1 MMQYFTSILIGVG
14 LAMDAFTVSLGIGTG
29 QQANYRRAKFRLIF
43 HFGLFQAGMTVVGW
57 YAGNTVAQYIRNV
70 DHWIAMAL
78 LAYVGGNMIRSGLN
92 PESETYFSDPSKGR
106 ILVMLSVATSIDAM
120 AVGLS
125 LAMLNQPWLIPAIII
140 GIVTWSLCAVGLLA
154 GNKLG
159 QKFGKRM
166 EILGGL
172 ILIGIGLR
180 VMITHLFMGAG

>member
-1 MMQYFTSILIGVG
+1 MEHLTTIFIGIG

-29 QQANYRRAKFRLIF
+29 RQANYQRAKFRLIF
-43 HFGLFQAGMTVVGW
+43 HFGFFQAAMTVLGW
-57 YAGNTVAQYIRNV
+57 FAGSSVAQYIRGF

-78 LAYVGGNMIRSGLN
+78 LAYVGGNMILSGLN
-92 PESETYFSDPSKGR
+92 PEGETYLSDPSKGR
-106 ILVMLSVATSIDAM
+106 LLIMLSIATSIDAM

-125 LAMLNQPWLIPAIII
+125 LAMLNEPWLIPAIII
-140 GIVTWSLCAVGLLA
+140 GIVTWTLCAVGLLA
-154 GNKLG
+154 GDKLG

-180 VMITHLFMGAG
+180 VLITHQFFGAG